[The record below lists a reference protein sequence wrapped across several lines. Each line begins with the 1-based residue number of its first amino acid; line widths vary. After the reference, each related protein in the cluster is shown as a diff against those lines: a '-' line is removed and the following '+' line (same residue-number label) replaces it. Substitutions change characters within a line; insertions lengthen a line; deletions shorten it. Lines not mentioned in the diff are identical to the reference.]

1 METTTYSGLTNEQ
14 ARRIRAQGGGNAP
27 PAPITKGTGQIV
39 REHVCTLFNLFNVLI
54 AAALA
59 LVGAWS
65 NLLFLLIIVLN
76 TLIGIAQEVHAKRLV
91 EQIAVLTAPTAQV
104 RRDGAWRTLPVEEL
118 VVGDAVALESGMQIP
133 ADARLLTGGV
143 GTDES
148 LLTGESTPVRKEPGA
163 RLLSGSVV
171 TAGRCTARVEQVG
184 ADSYATRLTQQA
196 RAAAPAC
203 SELLS
208 SMRRVTRLTC
218 ALIPPLGALLFYQA
232 RFLQGMPLFGAV
244 TTTAAG
250 LLGMLPKGLVLLI
263 SVSLAVGVARLA
275 RVRVLVQNLFSL
287 ENLAHVD
294 VLCLD
299 KTGTL
304 TQGQMHVERVIPLSA
319 HPPRPLEELMAAF
332 LANSGDSNAT
342 FQALRTYFP
351 QRDSDL
357 TPAGQ
362 VPFSSQRRWSAMTF
376 SHLGTLI
383 LGAPERVAG
392 AALPGAVQEEIDRG
406 GRVLLAAW
414 ADGPVTPDAPLSPT
428 QVLAA
433 LVLADPVRP
442 GSAETL
448 AYFQR
453 EGVTVKVISGDHPAA
468 AAAVAA
474 RAGLAQAD
482 AWVDM
487 SAVTTPAEVERAAG
501 RYTVFG
507 RVSPEQKR
515 QLVQVLQRQGH
526 QVAMTG
532 DGVNDI
538 LAMRSAQCS
547 IAMAHGSQ
555 AARQAA
561 QVVLLDDDFT
571 VLPRVLLEGRRV
583 VHNTTRVA
591 GVFFVKTIYSL
602 LLCLLCVLSCR
613 AFPLI
618 PVQVTLI
625 DLFLEAYP
633 AFFLSFQADGRPVC
647 DRFLPTVLRRAL
659 PNALAIVLAAA
670 ALELGGSAL
679 GLPPGQNAI
688 ALYLVIGAVEGA
700 ALLKAMLPLDALRL
714 FLLLT
719 ACAGF
724 FGAALLLHPL
734 LSLPPLLPG
743 TLPVTALIA
752 LCAIVCERLV
762 ALAIGR
768 LLPRRPAAPRP
779 ASLPR

>member
-1 METTTYSGLTNEQ
+1 
-14 ARRIRAQGGGNAP
+14 
-27 PAPITKGTGQIV
+27 
-39 REHVCTLFNLFNVLI
+39 
-54 AAALA
+54 
-59 LVGAWS
+59 
-65 NLLFLLIIVLN
+65 
-76 TLIGIAQEVHAKRLV
+76 
-91 EQIAVLTAPTAQV
+91 
-104 RRDGAWRTLPVEEL
+104 
-118 VVGDAVALESGMQIP
+118 
-133 ADARLLTGGV
+133 
-143 GTDES
+143 
-148 LLTGESTPVRKEPGA
+148 
-163 RLLSGSVV
+163 
-171 TAGRCTARVEQVG
+171 
-184 ADSYATRLTQQA
+184 
-196 RAAAPAC
+196 
-203 SELLS
+203 
-208 SMRRVTRLTC
+208 
-218 ALIPPLGALLFYQA
+218 
-232 RFLQGMPLFGAV
+232 
-244 TTTAAG
+244 
-250 LLGMLPKGLVLLI
+250 
-263 SVSLAVGVARLA
+263 
-275 RVRVLVQNLFSL
+275 
-287 ENLAHVD
+287 
-294 VLCLD
+294 
-299 KTGTL
+299 
-304 TQGQMHVERVIPLSA
+304 
-319 HPPRPLEELMAAF
+319 
-332 LANSGDSNAT
+332 
-342 FQALRTYFP
+342 
-351 QRDSDL
+351 
-357 TPAGQ
+357 
-362 VPFSSQRRWSAMTF
+362 
-376 SHLGTLI
+376 
-383 LGAPERVAG
+383 
-392 AALPGAVQEEIDRG
+392 
-406 GRVLLAAW
+406 
-414 ADGPVTPDAPLSPT
+414 
-428 QVLAA
+428 
-433 LVLADPVRP
+433 
-442 GSAETL
+442 
-448 AYFQR
+448 
-453 EGVTVKVISGDHPAA
+453 
-468 AAAVAA
+468 
-474 RAGLAQAD
+474 
-482 AWVDM
+482 M

-515 QLVQVLQRQGH
+515 QLVQALQRQGH